1 MGIFV
6 FRTAAQTFVSGV
18 VRIPQMNR
26 HGAET
31 ALFRICDGLIQRHDD
46 RVGFRAFAD
55 RDDRLCHRQ
64 PRFRQ
69 ADGFQRLRRGD
80 GLQHGRR
87 VCQTHVLAG
96 MRNDSPSD
104 QPRIDA
110 CIQQP
115 REPRHAAS
123 ASLPRR
129 LLQNAESMS

>member
-1 MGIFV
+1 MTTELDFGLSQIAMIACAIDS
-6 FRTAAQTFVSGV
+6 RASG
-18 VRIPQMNR
+18 R
-26 HGAET
+26 
-31 ALFRICDGLIQRHDD
+31 
-46 RVGFRAFAD
+46 
-55 RDDRLCHRQ
+55 
-64 PRFRQ
+64 

-96 MRNDSPSD
+96 MRNDSPRD

-115 REPRHAAS
+115 RDHAMAAS